1 VRTGQLHGV
10 AAHAHSL
17 GRYITPCL
25 FNLCKRVDKFYNLLF
40 YCFDNIGM
48 NISTL
53 RALMCID

>member
-1 VRTGQLHGV
+1 MGTGQLHGV
-10 AAHAHSL
+10 EAYAHTL
-17 GRYITPCL
+17 GGCITPCL
-25 FNLCKRVDKFYNLLF
+25 FNLCKLIVKFYNLLF